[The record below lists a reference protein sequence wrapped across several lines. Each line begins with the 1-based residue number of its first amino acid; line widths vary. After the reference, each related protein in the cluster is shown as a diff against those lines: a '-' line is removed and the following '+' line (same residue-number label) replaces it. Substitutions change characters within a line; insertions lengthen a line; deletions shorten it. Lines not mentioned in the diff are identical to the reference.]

1 MRELQEASLLHLR
14 ATLQFYPRTR
24 KGTYKRHQV
33 EEGEVVARVEEGVE
47 GKIQVVGVTGYLG
60 VIILLDL

>member
-24 KGTYKRHQV
+24 KGTDRRQQV
-33 EEGEVVARVEEGVE
+33 EEGHEVECTKEGVE
-47 GKIQVVGVTGYLG
+47 GKIQIVGVTGYLRL
-60 VIILLDL
+60 IILLDL